1 MTTENNEVLKV
12 LAPLS
17 GWCASLD
24 DNPDPVFR
32 GRILGDG
39 VSIDPTE
46 GRVLAPFD
54 AEVLTVPESRHAIN
68 LRADNGAEFLIHVGV
83 DTVGMAGSGFEAH
96 VAPGD
101 RVKSGQ
107 PLLSFDLEKV
117 LNEAASLK
125 TPVLLLSDGFE
136 IGGPQAMGAI
146 LSGEELFEVRSVA
159 AAGPD
164 TASRGDTSGAGTK
177 EIRKIVAVGLEHGIH
192 ARPAATLKAA
202 IADLDVSVKCQLGQQ
217 VPADARS
224 PVALMS
230 LGITY
235 GDVVTIVATGPDA
248 QQAVDAVVSHLET
261 LDLDE
266 EELAARS
273 KPIVV
278 TAAIKEPVAPPSDGA
293 VIRTQPASPGLAI
306 GMAWALEKWDVPC
319 EEAQG
324 SIDEEKQALARAL
337 EAVGGHLQ
345 KLSADGA
352 GVGAE
357 IAAAHLALLQDPALI
372 VTATDLIDNRLSASH
387 AWHESINQSVESLLS
402 VNDKRMRERVDD
414 LKDMN
419 LRVQRALTGQDPGQ
433 GPELPESSILIA
445 ENLLPSQLLELD
457 PVRVAGICTAAGGTT
472 SHVAILAISLEIPML
487 VAAGDEVLAIANGD
501 RLILDAEFGEL
512 TVRPDDNEAALF
524 EQRLKEENSRRQTEQ
539 AAAHESCHTSDGV
552 HIHFNANLAS
562 PEEAKAAV
570 QAGAEGCGLL
580 RTEFVFMS
588 RARAPGVEQ
597 QLEIYQQISDAL
609 QDRPMVVRTLDAGG
623 DKPISYIEQP
633 DEENPALGV
642 RGIRLSLDNR
652 AMLETQLEALLR
664 LRRSTPL
671 QVMIPMVT
679 SVNEISEVREII
691 DAVCQSSDLENTI
704 RLGVMIETPA
714 AALIADRLAGLV
726 DFFSIGTND
735 LTQYT
740 LSMDRGEPRLASR
753 LDTLHPAVLE
763 LIGKTATAANDAG
776 IEVAVCGGAAGDM
789 MIAPILLGLGIR
801 ELSMP
806 QSLIAR
812 QKARLRELSVGDC
825 ISLAQNALAMNSAR
839 EVRAMMRNFYG
850 N

>member
-1 MTTENNEVLKV
+1 
-12 LAPLS
+12 
-17 GWCASLD
+17 
-24 DNPDPVFR
+24 
-32 GRILGDG
+32 
-39 VSIDPTE
+39 
-46 GRVLAPFD
+46 
-54 AEVLTVPESRHAIN
+54 
-68 LRADNGAEFLIHVGV
+68 
-83 DTVGMAGSGFEAH
+83 
-96 VAPGD
+96 
-101 RVKSGQ
+101 
-107 PLLSFDLEKV
+107 
-117 LNEAASLK
+117 
-125 TPVLLLSDGFE
+125 
-136 IGGPQAMGAI
+136 
-146 LSGEELFEVRSVA
+146 
-159 AAGPD
+159 
-164 TASRGDTSGAGTK
+164 
-177 EIRKIVAVGLEHGIH
+177 
-192 ARPAATLKAA
+192 
-202 IADLDVSVKCQLGQQ
+202 
-217 VPADARS
+217 
-224 PVALMS
+224 
-230 LGITY
+230 
-235 GDVVTIVATGPDA
+235 
-248 QQAVDAVVSHLET
+248 
-261 LDLDE
+261 
-266 EELAARS
+266 
-273 KPIVV
+273 
-278 TAAIKEPVAPPSDGA
+278 
-293 VIRTQPASPGLAI
+293 
-306 GMAWALEKWDVPC
+306 MAWALEKWDVPC

-345 KLSADGA
+345 KLSAEGA
-352 GVGAE
+352 GVVAE

-671 QVMIPMVT
+671 QVMIP
-679 SVNEISEVREII
+679 
-691 DAVCQSSDLENTI
+691 
-704 RLGVMIETPA
+704 
-714 AALIADRLAGLV
+714 LV